1 MKIRN
6 ILYGVLLLGAASA
19 CENDDYIW
27 GEADFV
33 RIGGP
38 EIWTNGTDSM
48 RFTFSTLPTDSLEVT
63 MECSL
68 TVQGRT
74 AGYDRNIHLQVDQE
88 ATTAPAGVY
97 SFTQEVTLKAG
108 EHRVTFPVVLRRTTE
123 MQQKDV
129 RLRIG
134 IVPTGDLTNG
144 TNDASSLTI
153 VWNDKLTKPAN
164 WDDKLVEFFGPYSE
178 VKYRF
183 IISTL
188 GVYLFPYLEEKEFT
202 WGLMYNY
209 RLRMVAAL
217 ETYNND
223 PTKPDRPMKDE
234 NGGIVSFPN

>member
-1 MKIRN
+1 M
-6 ILYGVLLLGAASA
+6 LLLGAASA

-27 GEADFV
+27 SGEDFV
-33 RIGGP
+33 RINGP
-38 EIWTNGTDSM
+38 EIWTNGTDSLL
-48 RFTFSTLPTDSLEVT
+48 FTFSTLPTDSLEVT
-63 MECSL
+63 MESSL
-68 TVQGRT
+68 TVQGLP
-74 AGYDRNIHLQVDQE
+74 AGYDRSIHLQVDKK

-97 SFTQEVTLKAG
+97 SFPQEVTLKAG
-108 EHRVTFPVVLRRTTE
+108 EHSVAFPVILRRTTE

-129 RLRIG
+129 RLRIE
-134 IVPTGDLTNG
+134 IAPTGDLTTG
-144 TNDASSLTI
+144 TDDASSLTI

-164 WDDKLVEFFGPYSE
+164 WDENLVEFFGTYSE

-217 ETYNND
+217 EAYNND

-234 NGGIVSFPN
+234 NGGIVSFPK